1 MVLICGAQFVLQL
14 DFSIV
19 NVALPTIQADL
30 HIAAAQL
37 QSASSASA
45 EVLRY
50 HRRPEEPVV
59 QHSQHPLKR
68 NTPWLR

>member
-30 HIAAAQL
+30 HMAAAQL
-37 QSASSASA
+37 QWWSPGT
-45 EVLRY
+45 R
-50 HRRPEEPVV
+50 
-59 QHSQHPLKR
+59 
-68 NTPWLR
+68 